1 MNQNMVRLIYNN
13 SIGKYITQLLI
24 MNLILELKKGNEF
37 FLGNNL
43 GFVGL
48 TNAFWLEGGW
58 CKHSLAP
65 PYPYLTKWG
74 PNFIHIFYFFALNS
88 ISIENE

>member
-1 MNQNMVRLIYNN
+1 MNQNMVRLIYDN

-43 GFVGL
+43 GFIGL
-48 TNAFWLEGGW
+48 TNAF
-58 CKHSLAP
+58 
-65 PYPYLTKWG
+65 
-74 PNFIHIFYFFALNS
+74 
-88 ISIENE
+88 